1 MKLIEALVPESIDL
15 NLRSRTKED
24 LFGEMVALL
33 KRNPSL
39 SEIDG
44 STIQKALN
52 EREKTG
58 TTGVGK
64 EVGIPH
70 GKIMGL
76 PSISAAIGVTKRGI
90 EYGSIDGLP
99 VKFVVAVVAPP
110 EQSQNYLR
118 ILAKIA
124 RLLSDPAFTET
135 LVTAKSPAEIYDRI
149 EAIEG
154 GAPVEAIKEPSLL
167 IFELTDPD
175 YLEAV
180 VEYFTEVGATS
191 ATVLDGR
198 NVESFLTKVPLFADF
213 AKVFTEG
220 QESGTIFMLLIDR
233 GAVPRFVEGL
243 EEIIGDLEEEGRG
256 VAFTI
261 DVATVK
267 GATSRL
273 EL

>member
-1 MKLIEALVPESIDL
+1 MKLIEALVPESIDP

-33 KRNPSL
+33 KRNPTL
-39 SEIDG
+39 SEVDE
-44 STIQKALN
+44 STIRKALD

-58 TTGVGK
+58 TTGVGR

-76 PSISAAIGVTKRGI
+76 STIAAAIGVAKRGI
-90 EYGSIDGLP
+90 EYGSVDGLP
-99 VKFVVAVVAPP
+99 VRFVVAVVAPP
-110 EQSQNYLR
+110 ERSQDYLR

-124 RLLSDPAFTET
+124 RLLSDPSFTES
-135 LVTAKSPAEIYDRI
+135 LVTAKRPTDIYDTI

-154 GAPVEAIKEPSLL
+154 RARVEAMKEPSLL
-167 IFELTDPD
+167 IFELTDAD
-175 YLEAV
+175 YLDPV

-198 NVESFLTKVPLFADF
+198 NVQSFITRVPLFADF
-213 AKVFTEG
+213 AKVLTEG

-233 GAVPRFVEGL
+233 AAVARFVEGL
-243 EEIIGDLEEEGRG
+243 EEIVGDLEEEGRG
-256 VAFTI
+256 ILFTI

-267 GATSRL
+267 GAASRL